1 MVQRHWNRRISDIMG
16 QFLSQIAVA
25 WADVMSM
32 PIHRFLQNM
41 PIGPEE
47 ISRLTTAYE
56 QALRGIGLV
65 DRDDPLS
72 EMVAKKVIQIA
83 KSGVRDPTDI
93 AALAIME
100 LGTH

>member
-1 MVQRHWNRRISDIMG
+1 
-16 QFLSQIAVA
+16 
-25 WADVMSM
+25 M

-41 PIGPEE
+41 PMGPEE

-56 QALRGIGLV
+56 QALQGIGLV

-93 AALAIME
+93 AALSIME

>member
-1 MVQRHWNRRISDIMG
+1 
-16 QFLSQIAVA
+16 
-25 WADVMSM
+25 M

-41 PIGPEE
+41 PMGPED

-65 DRDDPLS
+65 DRDDPIS

-83 KSGVRDPTDI
+83 KTGVRDPTDI
-93 AALAIME
+93 AAQAIME

>member
-1 MVQRHWNRRISDIMG
+1 
-16 QFLSQIAVA
+16 
-25 WADVMSM
+25 M
-32 PIHRFLQNM
+32 PIHRLLQKNM
-41 PIGPEE
+41 PMEPEE
-47 ISRLTTAYE
+47 ISRLTTAYK

-83 KSGVRDPTDI
+83 KTGVRDPADI

-100 LGTH
+100 LGTY

>member
-93 AALAIME
+93 AAQAIME

>member
-1 MVQRHWNRRISDIMG
+1 
-16 QFLSQIAVA
+16 
-25 WADVMSM
+25 M

>member
-16 QFLSQIAVA
+16 QFLSLIAVA